1 MALLPP
7 TVGERL
13 AKCGTTVVV
22 WGVVPGANVELRI
35 DGATQNRVVN
45 DSWTEF
51 TVASLNANQQVTARQ
66 TLAPDP
72 TSADS
77 PAVVVGDVQLPPPSP
92 RLAPTIFRCA
102 GCIYADG
109 MVPGSPVTLLQT
121 NIDNQVTIGTAV
133 ADGDGAA
140 CLGPKTDI
148 AMMPVFG
155 TVITCGS
162 ASGMSAPTG
171 VIDPPAALPAPHLQG
186 PVFGCQT
193 FVNMD
198 GLTQRATVEVFASG

>member
-92 RLAPTIFRCA
+92 RLAPTISAAPAVSTPTAWCPAAR
-102 GCIYADG
+102 
-109 MVPGSPVTLLQT
+109 SPCCRPTST
-121 NIDNQVTIGTAV
+121 TRSPSAPPSPTGTA
-133 ADGDGAA
+133 
-140 CLGPKTDI
+140 
-148 AMMPVFG
+148 
-155 TVITCGS
+155 
-162 ASGMSAPTG
+162 
-171 VIDPPAALPAPHLQG
+171 PPA
-186 PVFGCQT
+186 
-193 FVNMD
+193 
-198 GLTQRATVEVFASG
+198 